1 MNTWDWNYVWEIL
14 PALLVGLGRTVL
26 ATVLGTVVALALG
39 LVWAVA
45 CRSSW
50 QPLALAARGTLHAV
64 RSTPLLIQ
72 LYIVFYIG
80 PKIGLNLS
88 PMVAGVTTLGIHF
101 GSYAAEIYRAG
112 MEGVERGQVE
122 AAQALSMNSW
132 QRFRLI
138 VLPQALPPSIPAL
151 GNLFVAMF
159 KDAPLLS
166 AITVIEVLRVAKMI
180 GSETFR
186 YLEPMTMV
194 GILFLIVSLIAA
206 IPIRWLER
214 RYRGAV

>member
-1 MNTWDWNYVWEIL
+1 
-14 PALLVGLGRTVL
+14 
-26 ATVLGTVVALALG
+26 
-39 LVWAVA
+39 
-45 CRSSW
+45 
-50 QPLALAARGTLHAV
+50 
-64 RSTPLLIQ
+64 
-72 LYIVFYIG
+72 
-80 PKIGLNLS
+80 
-88 PMVAGVTTLGIHF
+88 MVAGIITLGIHY

-112 MEGVERGQVE
+112 IEGVERGQVE
-122 AAQALSMNSW
+122 AAQALSLNGW

-151 GNLFVAMF
+151 GNLLVAMF

-166 AITVIEVLRVAKMI
+166 AITVVEVLRVAKMI

-194 GILFLIVSLIAA
+194 GVFFLIVSLIAA

-214 RYRGAV
+214 RYRGGA

>member
-1 MNTWDWNYVWEIL
+1 MNTWDWDFVWEIL
-14 PALLVGLGRTVL
+14 PALLVGLGRTVF
-26 ATVLGTVVALALG
+26 ATVLGTLVALILG
-39 LVWAVA
+39 LIWAMA

-50 QPLALAARGTLHAV
+50 RPLALAARWTLHGI

-72 LYIVFYIG
+72 LYIVFYLG
-80 PKIGLNLS
+80 PKVGLSLS
-88 PMVAGVTTLGIHF
+88 PMVAGVMTLGIHY

-112 MEGVERGQVE
+112 IEGVERGQVE
-122 AAQALSMNSW
+122 AAQALSLNGW

-151 GNLFVAMF
+151 GNLLVAMF

-166 AITVIEVLRVAKMI
+166 AITVVEVLRVAKMI

-194 GILFLIVSLIAA
+194 GVLFLIVSLIAA

-214 RYRGAV
+214 RYRGGA

>member
-1 MNTWDWNYVWEIL
+1 MNTWDWDFVWEIL
-14 PALLVGLGRTVL
+14 PALLVGLGRTVF
-26 ATVLGTVVALALG
+26 ATVLGTLVALILG
-39 LVWAVA
+39 LIWAMA

-50 QPLALAARGTLHAV
+50 RPLALAARRTLHGI

-72 LYIVFYIG
+72 LYIVFYLG
-80 PKIGLNLS
+80 PKVGLSLS
-88 PMVAGVTTLGIHF
+88 PMVAGVMTLSIHY

-112 MEGVERGQVE
+112 IEGVERGQVE
-122 AAQALSMNSW
+122 AAQALSLNGW

-151 GNLFVAMF
+151 GNLLVAMF

-166 AITVIEVLRVAKMI
+166 AITVVEVLRVAKMI

-194 GILFLIVSLIAA
+194 GVLFLIVSLIAA

-214 RYRGAV
+214 RYRGGA